1 MTIRQIGHMLSR
13 ISIASDISVFNMEF
27 RNSLEVDCL
36 FRYKLAMS
44 IGIKRKFN
52 TPSMMKYV
60 RALNINAGINKQTI
74 TMPK

>member
-1 MTIRQIGHMLSR
+1 
-13 ISIASDISVFNMEF
+13 MEF

-60 RALNINAGINKQTI
+60 RALNTNAGINKQTI